1 MVKYSFI
8 PKFLSMKIKLMIEIL
23 HNASFLKTEPNFIVK
38 LCYVVNL
45 TCGVHSGSDKC
56 PNHVNL
62 ILSGKCQFD
71 DRLLYDHVTVS
82 CTQ

>member
-23 HNASFLKTEPNFIVK
+23 HNASFLKTEPNFILK

-45 TCGVHSGSDKC
+45 TCDVHSGSDKC
-56 PNHVNL
+56 PTL